1 MDKEVKKI
9 SSIKDIY
16 SYYIF
21 DDYKSRFIG
30 EVLELE
36 YRIHKL
42 EAMLDKTPEERG
54 FEFTSPRHL
63 LEAQL
68 ETMRALSH
76 VYEIRSKL
84 ENIEIPEVEY
94 E

>member
-1 MDKEVKKI
+1 MDKEVKRI
-9 SSIKDIY
+9 TAIKDIY
-16 SYYIF
+16 SYYLF
-21 DDYKSRFIG
+21 DDYKTRFVG
-30 EVLELE
+30 EVLELN

-42 EAMLDKTPEERG
+42 EVMLAKTDEERG
-54 FEFTSPRHL
+54 FKFTSPRHL

-68 ETMRALSH
+68 ETMRTLANILD
-76 VYEIRSKL
+76 IRATL

>member
-1 MDKEVKKI
+1 MDKEVIKI

-21 DDYKSRFIG
+21 SDWKKRFIG
-30 EVLELE
+30 EILELD
-36 YRIHKL
+36 YRVHKL
-42 EAMLDKTPEERG
+42 EDMLSKTDEERG
-54 FEFTSPRHL
+54 FEFNCPRHL

-68 ETMRALSH
+68 ETMRALAH
-76 VYEIRSKL
+76 VYSIRAKL

>member
-1 MDKEVKKI
+1 MDKEVIKI

-21 DDYKSRFIG
+21 SDWKKRFIG
-30 EVLELE
+30 EILELD

-42 EAMLDKTPEERG
+42 EDMLSLTDEERG
-54 FEFTSPRHL
+54 FEFNCPRHL

-68 ETMRALSH
+68 ETMRALAH
-76 VYEIRSKL
+76 VYSIRAKL
-84 ENIEIPEVEY
+84 EDIELPEVEY